1 MADRGQVN
9 NKANSVSNIASRL
22 MSVCPKTAIS
32 GWKTLVEQES
42 VVKIVR
48 FNDDAI

>member
-22 MSVCPKTAIS
+22 HVFLSKNRNLRLEGIGRT
-32 GWKTLVEQES
+32 GE
-42 VVKIVR
+42 R
-48 FNDDAI
+48 G